1 MRNFDRSIGRTYND
15 GPGRYM
21 VFKEGG
27 GAPSKVHKS
36 RIQATLE
43 AERLCNKHPGETF
56 MVVKI
61 KEIMCKAV
69 EQPAT
74 VEPEI
79 PVSMGEEMPKH
90 MTAGWPVIVNMTH
103 DPEWHGKIGRIA
115 FQSADSPDCYYVD
128 LALEPSLVRFHIDH
142 LEPTDEKLPE
152 CSQKAG
158 VGAIVK
164 TKMGIGEVRE
174 FVGGVIGNEVLVKLA
189 HNKRIVQEKT
199 SRLVVIEGEPV
210 S

>member
-1 MRNFDRSIGRTYND
+1 MRNFDRSIGRSYND

-69 EQPAT
+69 EKPAT

-79 PVSMGEEMPKH
+79 PVSIGEEMPKH
-90 MTAGWPVIVNMTH
+90 MAAGWPVMVNMPY
-103 DPEWHGKIGRIA
+103 DPEWNGKLGRIA
-115 FQSADSPDCYYVD
+115 FQSANSPECYYVD
-128 LALEPSLVRFHIDH
+128 LALESSLVLFHIEN
-142 LEPTDEKLPE
+142 LEPTDEQLPE
-152 CSQKAG
+152 YSQKVG
-158 VGAIVK
+158 VGSIVK

-174 FVGGVIGNEVLVKLA
+174 FVGGVVGYEVLIKLRS
-189 HNKRIVQEKT
+189 NKKVVQENI